1 MSEIQNKTNQDD
13 RNSLIFLK
21 KVFGNTVQ
29 SLDGIGRQVQWITLS
44 ACQTKGYQ
52 IASTRMEF
60 WMN

>member
-1 MSEIQNKTNQDD
+1 MAED
-13 RNSLIFLK
+13 RNEEDADTGLIFLK